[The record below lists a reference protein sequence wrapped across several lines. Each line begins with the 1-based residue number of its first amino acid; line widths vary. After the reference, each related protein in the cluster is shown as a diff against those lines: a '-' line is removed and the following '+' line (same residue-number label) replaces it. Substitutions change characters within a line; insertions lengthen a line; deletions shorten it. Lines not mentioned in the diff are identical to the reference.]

1 MGSTRN
7 LYFPVLLIPYIPQ
20 IENEDG
26 KILSDTLN
34 WMPVRGIFQAKGKEQ
49 YLIIGN
55 FRNDEETKGE
65 LVNPN
70 APFEHGYYHIDNM
83 SLIKVNCENYIVPEI
98 AIEIY
103 PNPTTEKIYIQ
114 INNQEFPTTN
124 KYDQ

>member
-55 FRNDEETKGE
+55 FRNDE
-65 LVNPN
+65 LS
-70 APFEHGYYHIDNM
+70 I
-83 SLIKVNCENYIVPEI
+83 
-98 AIEIY
+98 
-103 PNPTTEKIYIQ
+103 
-114 INNQEFPTTN
+114 
-124 KYDQ
+124 